1 METDLLTAIKRLRD
15 DARLLSNNLDDIY
28 DDIYQIELRGQLK
41 DQEIE
46 KLKAANEKLKAELEF
61 RKANTRPYDLEQ
73 IKENLVKQRKQK

>member
-61 RKANTRPYDLEQ
+61 REASTQAYDLEQ